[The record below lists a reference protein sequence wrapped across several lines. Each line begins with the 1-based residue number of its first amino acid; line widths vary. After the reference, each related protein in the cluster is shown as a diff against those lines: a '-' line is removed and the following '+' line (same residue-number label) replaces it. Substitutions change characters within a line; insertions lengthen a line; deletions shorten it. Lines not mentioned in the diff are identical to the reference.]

1 MKVEEKW
8 IKPKVSK
15 IKIRMEINE
24 IEKQYRYINETKA
37 GSLRKLIIDKPLY
50 NMNREKRALVGI
62 IQTFRG

>member
-1 MKVEEKW
+1 
-8 IKPKVSK
+8 
-15 IKIRMEINE
+15 MEINE